1 MSIRQAFIWLLFG
14 LLLTGCAT
22 ERRTVHEG
30 AFQKRRHQSG
40 WHVDLGLRPRK
51 QQGPLER
58 SEPMAVRLP
67 GMRALHV
74 EGPALVPV
82 ANTVGPPR
90 TLHDHSPRHTESTS
104 RVQRSPALEPSGT
117 RSLIPMEMQTDI
129 TPERR
134 WNKWAVPAFVVALGA
149 VALALFTTSTIA
161 VIAALI
167 VALVLSAISIKQIR
181 WRDERGKGFAV
192 AALVIAVMASIATAI
207 VTAVV
212 GFV

>member
-1 MSIRQAFIWLLFG
+1 
-14 LLLTGCAT
+14 
-22 ERRTVHEG
+22 
-30 AFQKRRHQSG
+30 
-40 WHVDLGLRPRK
+40 
-51 QQGPLER
+51 
-58 SEPMAVRLP
+58 
-67 GMRALHV
+67 
-74 EGPALVPV
+74 
-82 ANTVGPPR
+82 
-90 TLHDHSPRHTESTS
+90 
-104 RVQRSPALEPSGT
+104 
-117 RSLIPMEMQTDI
+117 MEMQTDI